1 MQAHLTSVHDK
12 AVEQVMPGLSG
23 HTRAAFMRRALLGGT
38 AFVAGGALLRPATA
52 GAVSDTFSNDVEVL
66 NYALTLE
73 HLEYAFYRD
82 GLARFDEQ
90 DFTSAKFI
98 RGFGGRITSR
108 VYSNFRAIR
117 AHEKTHVDTLTSVIS
132 SLGGTPVNECDAYDF
147 GYSNVDGFVAVA
159 QLLENTG
166 VSAYTG
172 AAHELENDDLLTAAA
187 TIATVEARHA
197 SYLNLLN
204 GDSPFPNAFD
214 VPKAP
219 ADILA
224 AAGGFITDCSNN
236 A

>member
-1 MQAHLTSVHDK
+1 MQAQLTSVQDTT
-12 AVEQVMPGLSG
+12 VEQAMPGLSG
-23 HTRAAFMRRALLGGT
+23 HTRAAFMRRALVGGT

-52 GAVSDTFSNDVEVL
+52 GAVSDTFSTDVEVL

-82 GLARFDEQ
+82 GLAQFDEE

-98 RGFGGRITSR
+98 RGFGGRVISR
-108 VYSNFRAIR
+108 VYPNFQLIR
-117 AHEKTHVDTLTSVIS
+117 AHEETHVEILTSVIAGR
-132 SLGGTPVNECDAYDF
+132 GGTPVNECNYDF

-172 AAHELENDDLLTAAA
+172 AAHELEDDDLLTAAA

-204 GDSPFPNAFD
+204 GDSPFPKAFD
-214 VPKAP
+214 DPKAP
-219 ADILA
+219 AAILA
-224 AAGGFITDCSNN
+224 AAGGFITNCNN
-236 A
+236 D